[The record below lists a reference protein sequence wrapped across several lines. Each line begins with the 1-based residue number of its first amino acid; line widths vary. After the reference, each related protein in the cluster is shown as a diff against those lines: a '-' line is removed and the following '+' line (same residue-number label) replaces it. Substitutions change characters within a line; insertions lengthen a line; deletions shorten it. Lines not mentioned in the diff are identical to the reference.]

1 MRDAALPDTAA
12 SRGGWLNRLLA
23 RPGLHALAMRVP
35 GLRGF
40 ARRDGATIFGIVQG
54 FVESQVLFAMVEL
67 DLFEALMPGPAT
79 AADLAVSRHV
89 PVDRMA
95 ALLQAGAALG
105 LLRRRGDS
113 FGLSRRGAAMTGVP
127 GLIEM
132 IRHHGLFYRDLAD
145 PVALLQGGAQ
155 TELAGFWP
163 YVAGGAVAPDLAE
176 RYSRLMADSQRLVAE
191 DTLAA
196 VSLRGARRLVDVGG
210 GTGVFIERVG
220 QRHPGLEL
228 ELFDLPEV
236 LEAARARLAGTALAG
251 RLQFSPG
258 SFRAGA
264 LPAGADVITLVRV
277 LYDHDDD
284 TVRGLLARAHAA
296 LPEGGRLIVSEPM
309 SGGARPDPVTDVY
322 FAFYTMAMGTGRT
335 RSAEAIAALC
345 REAGFRQARQVPTRR
360 SYVTSVVAAVK

>member
-1 MRDAALPDTAA
+1 MVDGALPQSAA
-12 SRGGWLNRLLA
+12 RSGGWLNRLLA
-23 RPGLHALAMRVP
+23 RPGLHAVTMRVP

-40 ARRDGATIFGIVQG
+40 ARRDGQAIFGIVQG
-54 FVESQVLFAMVEL
+54 FVESQVLFALVEL

-79 AADLAVSRHV
+79 AGDLALRHRV

-105 LLRRRGDS
+105 LLRRRGDR

-127 GLIEM
+127 GLMEM
-132 IRHHGLFYRDLAD
+132 IRHHGLFYRDMAD
-145 PVALLQGGAQ
+145 PVALLQGRAE
-155 TELAGFWP
+155 TELARFWP
-163 YVAGGAVAPDLAE
+163 YVAGGEIAPALAE

-196 VSLRGARRLVDVGG
+196 VSFKGVRRLMDVGG
-210 GTGVFIERVG
+210 GTGVFLERVG
-220 QRHPGLEL
+220 RRHPGLEL

-236 LEAARARLAGTALAG
+236 LATAQARLAGGPLAG
-251 RLQFSPG
+251 RLRFSPG

-264 LPAGADVITLVRV
+264 LPVGADAVSLVRV

-284 TVRGLLARAHAA
+284 TVRALLARAHAA

-335 RSAEAIAALC
+335 RSAETVAALC
-345 REAGFRQARQVPTRR
+345 RAAGFRHARRVPTRR
-360 SYVTSVVAAVK
+360 SYVTSVVVAVK